1 MILIRYFE
9 KKYPMLRCT
18 EISQFLIDPPDF
30 GIKVCQKVQINRS
43 NTKLFQKTRILPV
56 NGPLYPDSL
65 VFENVQIRKMSV
77 LRCRAKKGQ
86 FSPKTI
92 FVKKYQ
98 KDPIR
103 TRHLPKITF
112 FGPK

>member
-1 MILIRYFE
+1 MPFYIGNSRKWRFLKNTFLIRDFE

-65 VFENVQIRKMSV
+65 DF
-77 LRCRAKKGQ
+77 
-86 FSPKTI
+86 
-92 FVKKYQ
+92 
-98 KDPIR
+98 
-103 TRHLPKITF
+103 
-112 FGPK
+112 